1 MARSKIE
8 VPWDIEF
15 PQECA
20 RCTAPATKTTRI
32 KFNKSSMATW
42 YFMFG
47 IIGAAFAG
55 ATKDGSLRY
64 DIPYCEDCH
73 RQDRTLRMIL
83 WAIVVLS
90 LVFICSPLTFVFSE
104 EIPDALAT
112 LGIVV
117 VAIGFALVL
126 ISLPI
131 VAIIRST
138 HQAVHIKRINERINS
153 AQLAFRDPAYFDHFR
168 QHNLTRIITFAL
180 QHGKKLPVP
189 LEEAIDFTSRGIAD
203 QDPHSTEGLTAYF
216 QRGQLHMLNN
226 AYQRAIDDLNHVVAV
241 TGFENPHFLE
251 AQFFRGQAHME
262 LGNTMQAQTDLENYA
277 RASDNRKQVRQAKRW
292 LKQLGRL

>member
-32 KFNKSSMATW
+32 KREKSSVTTW

-55 ATKDGSLRY
+55 ATKEGALRY
-64 DIPYCEDCH
+64 DIPYCENCH
-73 RQDRTLRMIL
+73 RQDLILRVIL
-83 WAIVVLS
+83 WAGVLLS

-104 EIPDALAT
+104 EISDTLAT
-112 LGIVV
+112 LGIIT
-117 VAIGFALVL
+117 VAIGFATVL
-126 ISLPI
+126 IVLPI
-131 VAIIRST
+131 VAIVRSA
-138 HQAVHIKRINERINS
+138 HQAVHVKRINERIKS
-153 AQLAFRDPAYFDHFR
+153 AQLAFRDPTYFDHFR
-168 QHNLTRIITFAL
+168 QHNMEQIISFAL
-180 QHGKKLPVP
+180 QHGKGLPVP
-189 LEEAIDFTSRGIAD
+189 LEDAIDFTSRRIAD
-203 QDPHSTEGLTAYF
+203 QDPHSTESLTAYF
-216 QRGQLHMLNN
+216 QRGQLHLLNN
-226 AYQRAIDDLNHVVAV
+226 AYHRAIDDLNHVVDV

-262 LGNTMQAQTDLENYA
+262 LGNTTQAQTDLENYA
-277 RASDNRKQVRQAKRW
+277 QASDNRGRVRQAKRW

>member
-32 KFNKSSMATW
+32 KREKSSVTTW

-55 ATKDGSLRY
+55 ATKEGALRY
-64 DIPYCEDCH
+64 DIPYCENCH
-73 RQDRTLRMIL
+73 RQDLILRVIL
-83 WAIVVLS
+83 WAGVLLS

-104 EIPDALAT
+104 EISDTLAT
-112 LGIVV
+112 LGIIT
-117 VAIGFALVL
+117 VAIGFATVL
-126 ISLPI
+126 IVLPI
-131 VAIIRST
+131 VAIVRSA
-138 HQAVHIKRINERINS
+138 HQAVHVKRINERIKS
-153 AQLAFRDPAYFDHFR
+153 AQLAFRDPTYFDHFR
-168 QHNLTRIITFAL
+168 QHNMEQIISFAL
-180 QHGKKLPVP
+180 QHGKGLPVP
-189 LEEAIDFTSRGIAD
+189 LEDAIDFTSRRIAD
-203 QDPHSTEGLTAYF
+203 QDPHSTAGLTAYF
-216 QRGQLHMLNN
+216 QRGQLHLLNN
-226 AYQRAIDDLNHVVAV
+226 AYHRAIDDLNHVVDV

-262 LGNTMQAQTDLENYA
+262 LGNTTQAQTDLENYA
-277 RASDNRKQVRQAKRW
+277 QASDNRGRVRQAKQW